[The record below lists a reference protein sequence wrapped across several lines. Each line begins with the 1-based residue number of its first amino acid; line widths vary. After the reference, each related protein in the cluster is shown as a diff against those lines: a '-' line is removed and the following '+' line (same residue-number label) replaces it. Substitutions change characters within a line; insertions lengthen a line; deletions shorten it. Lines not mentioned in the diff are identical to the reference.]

1 MEEIWKTIKGFE
13 NYKVSNTGKVYSLD
27 KSKVMKPWVINSGY
41 YCIGLSNRE
50 ISKRKLVHRLVAL
63 TFIENPLNKEQVNHI
78 DGNKLNNNVDNLEW
92 TTASENVNHNKVLG
106 RLDTHTARAELN
118 KVQTKA
124 VNQLD
129 IETGKVIATYNTI
142 REASKETG
150 SQDGK
155 ITMVCQG
162 KRKTH
167 NGYSWEYVNKEHLKT
182 QVKTKIK
189 RVDTETGEETI
200 YNSMSE
206 ASKALG
212 KDRSVFTSNFKKKG
226 NPFSMWGSTWYKI

>member
-1 MEEIWKTIKGFE
+1 MEEIWKYVDIDKT
-13 NYKVSNTGKVYSLD
+13 YKVSNKGSIYEEPRGIIMEPYIL
-27 KSKVMKPWVINSGY
+27 NSGY
-41 YCIGLSNRE
+41 AKVYLRKP
-50 ISKRKLVHRLVAL
+50 ISEDRLVHRLVAEA
-63 TFIENPLNKEQVNHI
+63 FIPNEENKEQVNHI
-78 DGNKLNNNVDNLEW
+78 DGNKLNNSVDNLEW

-106 RLDTHTARAELN
+106 ILDTHTARAELN
-118 KVQTKA
+118 KVQSKA

-162 KRKTH
+162 KRKSH

-200 YNSMSE
+200 YNSISD
-206 ASKALG
+206 ASLAIG
-212 KDRSVFTSNFKKKG
+212 KNRSVFTNHFKKKG

>member
-27 KSKVMKPWVINSGY
+27 KSKVMKPWKINSGY
-41 YCIGLSNRE
+41 QAIALVDKG
-50 ISKRKLVHRLVAL
+50 ISKRMLVHRLVAL
-63 TFIENPLNKEQVNHI
+63 NFIDNPLNKPQVNHI
-78 DGNKLNNNVDNLEW
+78 DGDKLNNSVDNLEW
-92 TTASENVNHNKVLG
+92 TTASENINHNKVLG
-106 RLDTHTARAELN
+106 RLDTHTAREALN

-129 IETGKVIATYNTI
+129 IATGKVIATYNTI
-142 REASKETG
+142 SEASKSTG
-150 SQDGK
+150 SQNGK

-162 KRKTH
+162 KRNSH
-167 NGYSWEYVNKEHLKT
+167 NGYRWEYVNKGHLNT

-189 RVDTETGEETI
+189 RVVNETGEETI
-200 YNSMSE
+200 YSSMSE
-206 ASKALG
+206 ASRALG
-212 KDRSVFTSNFKKKG
+212 KDPSTFTSHFKKKG

>member
-13 NYKVSNTGKVYSLD
+13 NYKVSNTGKVYSLA

-41 YCIGLSNRE
+41 HVIALVDKG
-50 ISKRKLVHRLVAL
+50 ISKRNLVHRLVAL
-63 TFIENPLNKEQVNHI
+63 NFIDNPLNKPQVNHI

-92 TTASENVNHNKVLG
+92 TTASENINHNKVLG

-167 NGYSWEYVNKEHLKT
+167 NGYSWEYINKEHLKT

-189 RVDTETGEETI
+189 RVYTETGEETI
-200 YNSMSE
+200 YNSMRQ
-206 ASKALG
+206 ASIDIG
-212 KDRSVFTSNFKKKG
+212 KDPSVFTYNFKKKG

>member
-41 YCIGLSNRE
+41 QVIALVDRG
-50 ISKRKLVHRLVAL
+50 ISKRMLVHRLVAL
-63 TFIENPLNKEQVNHI
+63 NFIGNPLNKPQVNHI
-78 DGNKLNNNVDNLEW
+78 DGDKLNNNVDNLEW
-92 TTASENVNHNKVLG
+92 TTSSENINHNKVLG
-106 RLDTHTARAELN
+106 RLDTHTARAKLN

-142 REASKETG
+142 REASKATG

-200 YNSMSE
+200 YNSMRQ
-206 ASKALG
+206 ASIDIG
-212 KDRSVFTSNFKKKG
+212 KDPSSFTSNFKKKG

>member
-13 NYKVSNTGKVYSLD
+13 NYKVSNTGKVYSLA
-27 KSKVMKPWVINSGY
+27 KNKVMKPWIVNSGY
-41 YCIGLSNRE
+41 YVLTLVDSGV
-50 ISKRKLVHRLVAL
+50 SKNMSVHRLVAKA
-63 TFIENPLNKEQVNHI
+63 FIPNPLNKEQVNHI

-92 TTASENVNHNKVLG
+92 TTPSENVNHNKVLG

-118 KVQTKA
+118 KVQSKA

-142 REASKETG
+142 REASKATG

-162 KRKTH
+162 KRKSH
-167 NGYSWEYVNKEHLKT
+167 NGYSWEYVSKEHLNT
-182 QVKTKIK
+182 QVKTRIK
-189 RVDTETGEETI
+189 RVDTETGEEII

-212 KDRSVFTSNFKKKG
+212 KDRSVFTSHFKKKG
-226 NPFSMWGSTWYKI
+226 NPFSMWGSTWHKI

>member
-1 MEEIWKTIKGFE
+1 MEPYI
-13 NYKVSNTGKVYSLD
+13 L
-27 KSKVMKPWVINSGY
+27 NSGY
-41 YCIGLSNRE
+41 AKVYLRKP
-50 ISKRKLVHRLVAL
+50 ISEDRLVHRLVAEA
-63 TFIENPLNKEQVNHI
+63 FIPNEENKEQVNHI
-78 DGNKLNNNVDNLEW
+78 DGNKLNNSVDNLEW

-106 RLDTHTARAELN
+106 ILDTHTARAELN
-118 KVQTKA
+118 KVQSKA

-162 KRKTH
+162 KRKSH

-200 YNSMSE
+200 YNSISD
-206 ASKALG
+206 ASLAIG
-212 KDRSVFTSNFKKKG
+212 KNRSVFTNHFKKKG
-226 NPFSMWGSTWYKI
+226 KPFSMWGSTWYKI

>member
-13 NYKVSNTGKVYSLD
+13 NYKVSNTGKVYSLA
-27 KSKVMKPWVINSGY
+27 KNKVMKPWIVNSGY
-41 YCIGLSNRE
+41 YVLTLVDSRV
-50 ISKRKLVHRLVAL
+50 SKHMSVHRLVAKA
-63 TFIENPLNKEQVNHI
+63 FIPNPLNKEQVNHI

-92 TTASENVNHNKVLG
+92 TTPSENVNHNKVLG
-106 RLDTHTARAELN
+106 RLDTHTARAKLSN
-118 KVQTKA
+118 VQSKA

-142 REASKETG
+142 REASKVTG

-162 KRKTH
+162 KRKSH
-167 NGYSWEYVNKEHLKT
+167 NGYSWEYVSKEHLNT
-182 QVKTKIK
+182 QVKTRIK

-206 ASKALG
+206 ASKAL
-212 KDRSVFTSNFKKKG
+212 
-226 NPFSMWGSTWYKI
+226 

>member
-13 NYKVSNTGKVYSLD
+13 NYKVSNTGKVYSLE
-27 KSKVMKPWVINSGY
+27 KNKVMKPWVINSGY
-41 YCIGLSNRE
+41 QVIALVDRE
-50 ISKRKLVHRLVAL
+50 ISKRMLVHRLVAL
-63 TFIENPLNKEQVNHI
+63 NFIDNPLNKPQVNHI
-78 DGNKLNNNVDNLEW
+78 DGDKLNNNVDNLEW
-92 TTASENVNHNKVLG
+92 TTASENINHNKVLG
-106 RLDTHTARAELN
+106 RLDTHTAREALN
-118 KVQTKA
+118 KTQTKA

-142 REASKETG
+142 REASKATG
-150 SQDGK
+150 SQNGK

-162 KRKTH
+162 KRNSH
-167 NGYSWEYVNKEHLKT
+167 NGYRWEYVNKEHLNT

-189 RVDTETGEETI
+189 RVDNKTGEETS

-206 ASKALG
+206 ASRDLG
-212 KDRSVFTSNFKKKG
+212 KDPSVFTRNFKRKG

>member
-27 KSKVMKPWVINSGY
+27 KNKVMKPYKINSGY
-41 YCIGLSNRE
+41 HIVYLSGGEER
-50 ISKRKLVHRLVAL
+50 SVYLVHRLVAL
-63 TFIENPLNKEQVNHI
+63 TFIESPLNKEQVNHI

-92 TTASENVNHNKVLG
+92 NTASENINHNKVLG
-106 RLDTHTARAELN
+106 RLDTHTAREKLS
-118 KVQTKA
+118 KVQSKA

-142 REASKETG
+142 KEASKITN
-150 SQDGK
+150 SQASK
-155 ITMVCQG
+155 ITLVCQG
-162 KRKTH
+162 KRKSH
-167 NGYSWEYVNKEHLKT
+167 NGYSWEYVSKEHLNT

-212 KDRSVFTSNFKKKG
+212 KDRSVFTNNFKKKG

>member
-1 MEEIWKTIKGFE
+1 MEEIWKIIKGFE
-13 NYKVSNTGKVYSLD
+13 NYKVSNTGKVYSLS
-27 KSKVMKPWVINSGY
+27 KNKVMKPWIINSGY
-41 YCIGLSNRE
+41 QVIALVDRGISNR
-50 ISKRKLVHRLVAL
+50 ILVHRLVSL
-63 TFIENPLNKEQVNHI
+63 NFINNPLNKPQVNHI
-78 DGNKLNNNVDNLEW
+78 DGNKLNNNVANLEW
-92 TTASENVNHNKVLG
+92 TTASENINHNKVLG
-106 RLDTHTARAELN
+106 ILDTHTARAKLN
-118 KVQTKA
+118 KVQSKA

-129 IETGKVIATYNTI
+129 TETGKVIATYNTI
-142 REASKETG
+142 REASKATG

-167 NGYSWEYVNKEHLKT
+167 NGYRWEYVNKEHLKT

-200 YNSMSE
+200 YNSMRQ
-206 ASKALG
+206 ASIDIG
-212 KDRSVFTSNFKKKG
+212 KDPSVFTYNFKKKG

>member
-1 MEEIWKTIKGFE
+1 MEEIWKYVDIDKT
-13 NYKVSNTGKVYSLD
+13 YKVSNKGSIYEEPRGIIMEPYIL
-27 KSKVMKPWVINSGY
+27 NSGY
-41 YCIGLSNRE
+41 AKVYLRKP
-50 ISKRKLVHRLVAL
+50 ISEDRLVHRLVAEA
-63 TFIENPLNKEQVNHI
+63 FIPNEENKEQVNHI
-78 DGNKLNNNVDNLEW
+78 DGNKLNNSVDNLEW

-118 KVQTKA
+118 KVQSKA

-142 REASKETG
+142 REASKATG

-162 KRKTH
+162 KRKSH

-200 YNSMSE
+200 YNSISD
-206 ASKALG
+206 ASLAIG
-212 KDRSVFTSNFKKKG
+212 KNRSVFTNHFKKKG

>member
-1 MEEIWKTIKGFE
+1 MEEIWKYVDIDKT
-13 NYKVSNTGKVYSLD
+13 YKVSNKGSIYEEPRGIIMEPYIL
-27 KSKVMKPWVINSGY
+27 NSGY
-41 YCIGLSNRE
+41 AKVYLRKP
-50 ISKRKLVHRLVAL
+50 ISEDRLVHRLVAEA
-63 TFIENPLNKEQVNHI
+63 FIPNEENKEQVNHI
-78 DGNKLNNNVDNLEW
+78 DGNKLNNSVDNLEW

-106 RLDTHTARAELN
+106 ILDTHTARAELN

-162 KRKTH
+162 KRKSH

-200 YNSMSE
+200 YNSISD
-206 ASKALG
+206 ASLAIG
-212 KDRSVFTSNFKKKG
+212 KNRSVFTNHFKKKG